1 ALFLFSVVLISAA
14 QDNSKTKQQEKG
26 PVNVPTMSE
35 KAVRYYRSGV
45 VLWVVDTAL
54 GFVIPALFLFTGFS
68 ARIRNWAQGLGR
80 KWFFIIAIYIVIFT
94 ILNFLIYLP
103 ISYYEDFVRQHAY
116 GLSNQTL
123 EKWFTDGLKGLM

>member
-1 ALFLFSVVLISAA
+1 MRKILLIGLFLFLVASVSGA
-14 QDNSKTKQQEKG
+14 QDNSKSKGQEKAR
-26 PVNVPTMSE
+26 VTVPAMSE

-54 GFVIPALFLFTGFS
+54 GFLIPALFLFTGFS

-80 KWFFIIAIYIVIFT
+80 KWFFVIAIYIVIFT

-116 GLSNQTL
+116 GLSN
-123 EKWFTDGLKGLM
+123 